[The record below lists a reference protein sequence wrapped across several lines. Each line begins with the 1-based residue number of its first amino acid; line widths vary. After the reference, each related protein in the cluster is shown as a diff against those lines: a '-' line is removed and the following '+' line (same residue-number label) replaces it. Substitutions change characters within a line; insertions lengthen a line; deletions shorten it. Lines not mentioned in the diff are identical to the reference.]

1 MFSLDV
7 LYGGDFRYFRYLH
20 SHVGINFDQWNGER
34 LADLLAKITPQ
45 TRVVWL
51 ETPSNPTMKE
61 LDIAEIATAVHKKN
75 SQILVIVDNT
85 FYTPVYLRPLELGAD
100 VVVHSATKYLS
111 GHNDLLGGI
120 LVCKNQELA
129 ERYFEYY
136 ITTGDTLDSFDSWLL
151 LRSLKTLDVRVRQH
165 TKNAQAVVKYLKQD
179 PRVEKVLYPGKGGM
193 ISFYLKAEDDVAR
206 LLDNV
211 KLITFSESLGGI
223 ESLITIPYYQTHA
236 DVELDQRQ
244 RLGITPR
251 LLRLSVGLENPQDLI
266 NDIKQAFVNVGI
278 GPEKHSKI
286 ISEVE
291 KRITAYHEAGH
302 AILFHV
308 LPDVGPVYTVSIIP
322 TGSGAAGYTMPLPEK
337 DEMFNTKGKM
347 LQDITVSLGGRVA
360 EELIFDDVTTGAS
373 QDIKQ
378 ATATAKDMVT
388 KYGFSDDIGMINYAD
403 EDEVFIGRD
412 FGHTSRG
419 YSEDVAKTIDHE
431 VKKIIDEAYTKAK
444 QILEDH
450 MDILHSCAALLM
462 EKERID
468 RKVFEAL
475 FGEDTQEPAEGE
487 ALIEEKLSEED
498 VQE

>member
-1 MFSLDV
+1 MCKYSVETIAAQAGNHIDDKKAVALPLYFSSNYRHDSLEEAKNFDPNKGYTYSRIATPNRRALEQTMAKLEAGQRGFALSSGMAAIQLALSILKTGDHLISLDD

-61 LDIAEIATAVHKKN
+61 LDIAEITTAVHKKN

-85 FYTPVYLRPLELGAD
+85 FYTPVYQRPLELGAD

-211 KLITFSESLGGI
+211 KLITFAESLGGI

-266 NDIKQAFVNVGI
+266 NDIKQA
-278 GPEKHSKI
+278 
-286 ISEVE
+286 
-291 KRITAYHEAGH
+291 
-302 AILFHV
+302 
-308 LPDVGPVYTVSIIP
+308 
-322 TGSGAAGYTMPLPEK
+322 
-337 DEMFNTKGKM
+337 
-347 LQDITVSLGGRVA
+347 LG
-360 EELIFDDVTTGAS
+360 E
-373 QDIKQ
+373 
-378 ATATAKDMVT
+378 
-388 KYGFSDDIGMINYAD
+388 
-403 EDEVFIGRD
+403 
-412 FGHTSRG
+412 
-419 YSEDVAKTIDHE
+419 
-431 VKKIIDEAYTKAK
+431 
-444 QILEDH
+444 
-450 MDILHSCAALLM
+450 
-462 EKERID
+462 
-468 RKVFEAL
+468 
-475 FGEDTQEPAEGE
+475 
-487 ALIEEKLSEED
+487 
-498 VQE
+498 